1 MLTPEEQKEL
11 DERVS
16 KKIEE
21 DKKDRAASNAASI
34 YVLGTLLYL
43 FIIGEIAEDNH
54 NLAAKIVVI
63 TWVFAFCVGRTSSYL
78 IKKNVISN
86 KKPHFYLWSFFT
98 TLLAASSLCIII
110 EVVLSAIE
118 LFLK

>member
-11 DERVS
+11 DERVR

-43 FIIGEIAEDNH
+43 
-54 NLAAKIVVI
+54 L
-63 TWVFAFCVGRTSSYL
+63 
-78 IKKNVISN
+78 
-86 KKPHFYLWSFFT
+86 
-98 TLLAASSLCIII
+98 
-110 EVVLSAIE
+110 
-118 LFLK
+118 